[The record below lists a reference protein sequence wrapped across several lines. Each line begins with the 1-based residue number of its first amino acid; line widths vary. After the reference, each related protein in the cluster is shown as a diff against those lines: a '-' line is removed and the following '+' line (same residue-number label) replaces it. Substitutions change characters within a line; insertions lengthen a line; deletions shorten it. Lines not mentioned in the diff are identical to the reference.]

1 MVLLIWFVFPQYD
14 VDVMVKVENIMDVQV
29 LRNRLSELDPR
40 FVRAGMKLYVS
51 QVRTITNCRRIVAFT
66 EIVPC

>member
-1 MVLLIWFVFPQYD
+1 MVLLIWLIFPQYD
-14 VDVMVKVENIMDVQV
+14 VDVVVKVENIADVQV
-29 LRNRLSELDPR
+29 LRKRLSELDPR

-51 QVRTITNCRRIVAFT
+51 QVRTTTNCRRIVTFT